1 MEQITLQAQRS
12 HKHEPLVKPTLSAAE
27 VQIQQQ
33 DAGDG
38 ERDIEHAFQ
47 EERKHAMLLL
57 FQEDA
62 RQQRHQEHEPYHPYR
77 SAVERLFLSD
87 HLTHVDADEE
97 DRHAAP
103 KNLQMS
109 YSLMYR
115 GDILYQNAPHNH
127 HHRHILSNVS
137 RIVPLYVG
145 FEKSLSLDDEWKL

>member
-1 MEQITLQAQRS
+1 MRFYVFQHEVDMEQITLQAQRS
-12 HKHEPLVKPTLSAAE
+12 HKHEPLVKPARGAAE
-27 VQIQQQ
+27 DAVQQQ

-57 FQEDA
+57 FQEYA

-103 KNLQMS
+103 E
-109 YSLMYR
+109 
-115 GDILYQNAPHNH
+115 I
-127 HHRHILSNVS
+127 S
-137 RIVPLYVG
+137 RCPTA
-145 FEKSLSLDDEWKL
+145 

>member
-1 MEQITLQAQRS
+1 MYSARS
-12 HKHEPLVKPTLSAAE
+12 GYGADNTPGLERSPNMNPLLNQPGVRRKIRFSSRML
-27 VQIQQQ
+27 VMV
-33 DAGDG
+33 

-47 EERKHAMLLL
+47 EERKHAVLLL

-77 SAVERLFLSD
+77 SAVERLFLSY

-103 KNLQMS
+103 ENLQVS

-115 GDILYQNAPHNH
+115 GNILYQDAPHDH
-127 HHRHILSNVS
+127 HHRAASG
-137 RIVPLYVG
+137 R
-145 FEKSLSLDDEWKL
+145 

>member
-1 MEQITLQAQRS
+1 M
-12 HKHEPLVKPTLSAAE
+12 KPLVKPARGAAE
-27 VQIQQQ
+27 DAVQQQ
-33 DAGDG
+33 DACDG

-57 FQEDA
+57 FQEYA

-77 SAVERLFLSD
+77 SAVERLVLSY

-103 KNLQMS
+103 ENLQMS

-115 GDILYQNAPHNH
+115 GDILYQDAPHDH
-127 HHRHILSNVS
+127 HHRQPAVDRMALDEFHVGRGKEIEHHRS
-137 RIVPLYVG
+137 RDVPEVELIMQP
-145 FEKSLSLDDEWKL
+145 EPP